1 MAQSKLDEVVSLA
14 KRRGF
19 VFPAGEIY
27 GGTRSAWDYGPL
39 GVALKDNIKREWW
52 RSMVVTRPD
61 VVGVDTSII
70 LPPEVWVASGHVS
83 VFNDPLVECLNCH
96 KRNRADKLEESY
108 AEKHGDKMPE
118 NGMKDIV
125 CPNCGTRGQW
135 TEPRDF
141 NMMLRTHLGPVED
154 ENSLHYL
161 RPETAQGIFVDFK
174 NVMTSSRSRPPFGI
188 ANMGKSFRNEITP
201 GNFIFRTR
209 EFEQMEMEF
218 FVEPGTDEE
227 WHKYWIETR
236 KNWYTDLGIDPEN
249 LRLFE
254 HPLEKLSHYSK
265 GTTDIEYRFGFQG
278 SEWGELEGIANR
290 TDFDLG
296 THSKH
301 SGTDLS
307 YFNQATNERFTP
319 YVIEPAAGL
328 TRSFM
333 AFLVDAYTEDE
344 APNAK
349 GGVDKRTVLR
359 LDPRL
364 APVKAA
370 VLPLSR
376 NEDLSPKA
384 KELAAQL
391 RRNWNIDFD
400 DAGAI
405 GRRYRRQDEIGTPFC
420 ITVDFDTL
428 EDQAVTVRERDT
440 MAQERVSLD
449 KVQSYLAER
458 LIGA

>member
-108 AEKHGDKMPE
+108 AEKHGDTMPE

-154 ENSLHYL
+154 EN
-161 RPETAQGIFVDFK
+161 R
-174 NVMTSSRSRPPFGI
+174 
-188 ANMGKSFRNEITP
+188 
-201 GNFIFRTR
+201 
-209 EFEQMEMEF
+209 
-218 FVEPGTDEE
+218 
-227 WHKYWIETR
+227 
-236 KNWYTDLGIDPEN
+236 WYIDLGVKPEN
-249 LRLFE
+249 LRHYE
-254 HPLEKLSHYSK
+254 HPKEKLSHYSK
-265 GTTDIEYRFGFQG
+265 RTVDIEYKFGFQG
-278 SEWGELEGIANR
+278 SDWGELEGIANR
-290 TDFDLG
+290 TDYDL
-296 THSKH
+296 TAHSKH
-301 SGTDLS
+301 SGEDLC
-307 YFNQATNERFTP
+307 YFNQATGEKYIP

-328 TRSFM
+328 TRSLM
-333 AFLVDAYTEDE
+333 CFLVDAYDVDE
-344 APNAK
+344 APNTK

-370 VLPLSR
+370 VLPLSKKPELR
-376 NEDLSPKA
+376 TVAQNLADDLRFNE
-384 KELAAQL
+384 
-391 RRNWNIDFD
+391 WMIDYD
-400 DAGAI
+400 ESGAI
-405 GRRYRRQDEIGTPFC
+405 GRRYRRQDEIGTPLC

-428 EDQAVTVRERDT
+428 EDHAVTIRERDT
-440 MAQERVSLD
+440 MVQERVALD
-449 KVQSYLAER
+449 KVADYVAAR
-458 LIGA
+458 IGEKRTRVPLKPVEMGGEAWPESGVQEAGGLY